1 MAEQLY
7 LARKTVIEMLE
18 DRGYNNNLVKN
29 HAFSIFNKMY
39 DNFSNYSGVFD
50 LNCSNENG
58 QKTIVKFLKTIN
70 QKKESGI
77 GIMDNSDATA
87 AKKEILELLEFTR
100 DSFFLQ
106 KRDTVIF
113 IICYGESL
121 HEMHTNLEMKDEDL
135 QIFHQSRLITNISH
149 HNLVPKHEIISDKDK
164 EYLKKKFKL
173 QSLEK
178 LPHIAT
184 SDPMA
189 KYLNMRHGDICRIYR
204 ASKNAGLHICYRYC
218 KEIF

>member
-87 AKKEILELLEFTR
+87 AKKIIRVSEIYK
-100 DSFFLQ
+100 DSFLQ

-113 IICYGESL
+113 IICCRESL
-121 HEMHTNLEMKDEDL
+121 
-135 QIFHQSRLITNISH
+135 
-149 HNLVPKHEIISDKDK
+149 
-164 EYLKKKFKL
+164 
-173 QSLEK
+173 
-178 LPHIAT
+178 
-184 SDPMA
+184 
-189 KYLNMRHGDICRIYR
+189 
-204 ASKNAGLHICYRYC
+204 
-218 KEIF
+218 